1 MEIYNILLKDKLLEK
16 GISDETIE
24 AAENEDIY
32 VPGDINSLYED
43 AVDETCTLIE
53 QFAFSEIW

>member
-1 MEIYNILLKDKLLEK
+1 MEIYDILLKDKLLEK

-32 VPGDINSLYED
+32 IPSDINSLYED